1 MSQGEA
7 AGAGAGAW
15 ASAAATYA
23 ANHATTGEQ
32 PIKRDRPIFENAM
45 RHIKQ
50 LIQKLPDG
58 GKVNEPIIW
67 DAILYTFK
75 NTSSLGG
82 EGIEIDAPR
91 LCRLVLERTKKDII
105 KTFRTPNLTDEQIDT
120 ISNDSATLGG
130 GRRKKRRS
138 GKKKGKM
145 RKNSRTIKKNGTKNI
160 KQKTLNKKH

>member
-23 ANHATTGEQ
+23 ANHATTGEE
-32 PIKRDRPIFENAM
+32 PTNRDRPVIEGAM
-45 RHIKQ
+45 NHIKN
-50 LIQKLPDG
+50 LIQKLPG
-58 GKVNEPIIW
+58 GGEVSKPIIW
-67 DAILYTFK
+67 EAILVTFETTK
-75 NTSSLGG
+75 
-82 EGIEIDAPR
+82 GIEVDAAL
-91 LCRLVLERTKKDII
+91 LCRLVLERTNKDII
-105 KTFRTPNLTDEQIDT
+105 KTFRTPNLTVEQIDT
-120 ISNDSATLGG
+120 ISNDSAKLGG

-138 GKKKGKM
+138 GKKTKGKM